1 MTRVVDQLGGVNLAQ
16 GMPNFPPPP
25 ELIEAAH
32 RAIDGDFHQYAI
44 TWGTP
49 RLRRAIAAKY
59 RKVYGMEVDPE
70 LHVTICCGSTETML
84 ATLLAVLNPGDEVI
98 IFEPFYENY
107 GPGCIISGAQPVFVP
122 LEPPDFSFDPDRLER
137 AVTRRTRAI
146 VVNSPNNPTGKVFS
160 RGELETIAALC
171 REHGLLAI
179 TDEIYEHIVYDGLGH
194 TPIATLPGMAERT
207 DRKSTRLNS
216 SHRCISYAVFCLKK
230 KKQRTN
236 TIK

>member
-25 ELIEAAH
+25 ELIEAA
-32 RAIDGDFHQYAI
+32 
-44 TWGTP
+44 WGAP

-59 RKVYGMEVDPE
+59 RKFYGMEVDPE

-137 AVTRRTRAI
+137 AVT
-146 VVNSPNNPTGKVFS
+146 S
-160 RGELETIAALC
+160 R
-171 REHGLLAI
+171 
-179 TDEIYEHIVYDGLGH
+179 
-194 TPIATLPGMAERT
+194 
-207 DRKSTRLNS
+207 
-216 SHRCISYAVFCLKK
+216 
-230 KKQRTN
+230 
-236 TIK
+236 